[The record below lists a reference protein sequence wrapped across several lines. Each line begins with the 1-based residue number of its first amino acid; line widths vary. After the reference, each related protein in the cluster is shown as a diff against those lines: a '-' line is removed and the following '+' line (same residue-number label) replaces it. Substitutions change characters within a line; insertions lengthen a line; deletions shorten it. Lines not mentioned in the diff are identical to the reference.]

1 MATYSQKCSAVG
13 GYGYAN
19 NFTLYV
25 ILNETNVNVGANT
38 SQIQYNVYC
47 QSNGSGSISARHLKY
62 FNLNGQDIIN
72 STVQVDARSPNA
84 YIGIASGTTGTISH
98 SSDGTKSVS
107 FTAKIQA
114 SSYGV
119 SATVSGTFT
128 LSTIPRASSI
138 TCTTANVEETAIIN
152 INSASSGFRHNVRYG
167 FGNLSGYILNN
178 VAGGSHSWVIPSS
191 FYSQFTTEKT
201 GRGTIYCDTYSGGTK
216 IGESSYNFTVTTSES
231 RCKPSLSASVKDTNA
246 TTKALTGSES
256 KLIKYKSTAQVTI
269 NASAKNSATISS
281 KKVNNQSV
289 SGTTIS
295 YSNVE
300 ATSFAVVVTDSR
312 GYSTSTTL
320 KPTVVNYVPL
330 SINASFFRPQPTTG
344 QVSLNFSGNYFNGS
358 FGATNNT
365 LSIQWQWKE
374 STSSTWQ
381 TGGTITPT
389 ISGNTF
395 KSNGN
400 ISLGTSYNYQK
411 SYSFKLTV
419 KDKLTTLQPN
429 YTVSV
434 GKPIVDWG
442 KDFFN
447 VNGQIKQ
454 NDNDIYNLFV
464 SGGTL
469 SPADFN
475 DVKSGGRLNHCFI
488 GSIHTKD
495 NWYNLINVRHRN
507 GTGDGTDFGL
517 QIRNGLNYT
526 KSKLQLRQQ
535 AYKTWGDWRTIQE
548 EPTSLYDNS
557 NGSNGS
563 ITLSETS
570 ANFKFLEIYF
580 KNDDGLRHSSK
591 IYSPNGTM
599 VQLETID
606 GRTNSSEVCTKVRTI
621 KISGTSITT
630 NTALYLN
637 YGEHTS
643 LNNKY
648 LPNNKIYITKV
659 LGYR

>member
-25 ILNETNVNVGANT
+25 ILNETNVNVEANT

-191 FYSQFTTEKT
+191 FYAQFPNQKTTQ
-201 GRGTIYCDTYSGGTK
+201 GTMWCDTYSGGTK
-216 IGESSYNFTVTTSES
+216 IGESVYIFTVTTNES
-231 RCKPSLSASVKDTNA
+231 KCKPSISGTVVDTNA
-246 TTKALTGSES
+246 TTKALTGDAN
-256 KLIKYKSTAQVTI
+256 KLIKYKSTAQATI
-269 NASAKNSATISS
+269 TAMAKNSATIT
-281 KKVNNQSV
+281 KKTINGTTV
-289 SGTTIS
+289 SGNTLTIA
-295 YSNVE
+295 NVS
-300 ATSFAVVVTDSR
+300 TNSFTFSTTDSR
-312 GYSTSTTL
+312 GYTNSTTK
-320 KPTVVNYVPL
+320 KPTMVNYVPL
-330 SINASFFRPQPTTG
+330 TISANFFRPQPTTG

-381 TGGTITPT
+381 TGGTITAT

-400 ISLGTSYNYQK
+400 ISLGSSYNYQK
-411 SYSFKLTV
+411 AYNFKLIV
-419 KDKLTTLQPN
+419 KDKLVTLQPT

-434 GKPIVDWG
+434 GKPIADWG

-475 DVKSGGRLNHCFI
+475 DVKSGGRLNHCFV
-488 GSIHTKD
+488 GSIRKND

-517 QIRNGLNYT
+517 QIRNNLNYT
-526 KSKLQLRQQ
+526 KSKLSLRQQ
-535 AYKTWGDWRTIQE
+535 ANGDWGDWRTLQE
-548 EPTSLYDNS
+548 EGITLYSNS
-557 NGSNGS
+557 SGTNGT
-563 ITLSETS
+563 ITLSETA
-570 ANFKFLEIYF
+570 ANFLYIKVFYGDGTNFMSQEI
-580 KNDDGLRHSSK
+580 S
-591 IYSPNGTM
+591 SPNGKTM
-599 VQLETID
+599 YCLFSSF
-606 GRTNSSEVCTKVRTI
+606 TNNTVNFMYQPLKF
-621 KISGTSITT
+621 SGTSVTRRQ
-630 NTALYLN
+630 AYSFN
-637 YGEHTS
+637 YDSQTPMGADI
-643 LNNKY
+643 
-648 LPNNKIYITKV
+648 KIFKI
-659 LGYR
+659 LGYH

>member
-1 MATYSQKCSAVG
+1 MATYRAGCSSVG
-13 GYGYAN
+13 GYSYAG
-19 NFTLYV
+19 NFSLYV
-25 ILNETNVNVGANT
+25 ELNDTNTNIGNNT
-38 SQIQYNVYC
+38 SQVQYNVYC
-47 QSNGSGSISARHLKY
+47 RSNGSGSISATHTIA
-62 FNLNGQDIIN
+62 FTLNGQQIIN
-72 STVQVDARSPNA
+72 QTKSISASSPNA
-84 YIGIASGTTGTISH
+84 NIPIANGSLTVTH
-98 SSDGTKSVS
+98 NSDGTKSVS
-107 FTAKIQA
+107 FSASIQA
-114 SSYGV
+114 RSYGV
-119 SATVSGTFT
+119 SASLSNTFN
-128 LSTIPRASSI
+128 LNTIPRASSI

-167 FGNLSGYILNN
+167 FGNLSSYILNN

-191 FYSQFTTEKT
+191 FYAQFPNQKTTQ
-201 GRGTIYCDTYSGGTK
+201 GTLWCETYSNGSK
-216 IGESSYNFTVTTSES
+216 IGESIYIFTVTTSES
-231 RCKPSLSASVKDTNA
+231 RCKPTLSASVKDTNA

-281 KKVNNQSV
+281 KKVNNQTV

-300 ATSFAVVVTDSR
+300 ATSFTVTVTDSR

-344 QVSLNFSGNYFNGS
+344 QISLSFTGNYFNGN

-374 STSSTWQ
+374 STSSTWT

-389 ISGNTF
+389 ISGNTY

-411 SYSFKLTV
+411 SYNFRLIV
-419 KDKLTTLQPN
+419 KDKLVTLQPT

-447 VNGQIKQ
+447 VNGSFRL
-454 NDNDIYNLFV
+454 NDTSIYDLLV

-469 SPADFN
+469 SGPADFN
-475 DVKSGGRLNHCFI
+475 DVKSGGQLNHCFV
-488 GSIHTKD
+488 GSIRTSD
-495 NWYNLINVRHRN
+495 DWYNLINVRHRN

-535 AYKTWGDWRTIQE
+535 AYKTWGAWRTIQE